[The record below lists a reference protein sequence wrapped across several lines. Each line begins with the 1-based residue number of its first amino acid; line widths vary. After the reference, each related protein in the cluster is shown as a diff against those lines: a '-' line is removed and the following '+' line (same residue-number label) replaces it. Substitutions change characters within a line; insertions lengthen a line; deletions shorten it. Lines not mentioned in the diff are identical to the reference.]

1 MMNDNENMVSDAV
14 AQDMELT
21 DPQGSEPQS
30 ADAKNAQ
37 EASSNDDFHRTGRMQ
52 LYVRRFMRRPSA
64 VVGLVVLIL
73 LILLAIFGSKFSQWS
88 YDEPDFAALASP
100 PSAQHWLGT
109 TVGGSDMYAM
119 IIRGL
124 GRSLTIGIFSSIGT
138 TIIAALVGTA
148 VAFFEGWFEKVG
160 MWLLDMLLVVPSFL
174 LIALIVGMAA
184 GGSDWLWL
192 AIGLTAFGWVG
203 YARTLRTLTLSL
215 RDREYIRA
223 AKFMGVPSFTI
234 IVRHLVPNLGSVLVI
249 NTVLGVIGAVNSE
262 TSLSFLGLG
271 IKAPDTSLGTLLNA
285 GHGLSI
291 SIISIRQ
298 GHHDDRRQR
307 TGHQTRTSAYVHRR
321 LQQGPRQPDRGG
333 RGGFSRRA
341 QGGHRL
347 SRRTCAAARL
357 LHRTQAGFDHQSG
370 AFRPLLDVRLPEH
383 TALRTHASLEP

>member
-1 MMNDNENMVSDAV
+1 MMNDNENMVS
-14 AQDMELT
+14 EYGT
-21 DPQGSEPQS
+21 HRS
-30 ADAKNAQ
+30 AGQ
-37 EASSNDDFHRTGRMQ
+37 RTA
-52 LYVRRFMRRPSA
+52 VRRRQERPGGFQRRRLPPHRPHAA
-64 VVGLVVLIL
+64 VRAPLH
-73 LILLAIFGSKFSQWS
+73 A
-88 YDEPDFAALASP
+88 P
-100 PSAQHWLGT
+100 P
-109 TVGGSDMYAM
+109 
-119 IIRGL
+119 L

-192 AIGLTAFGWVG
+192 AIGLTAFGWIG

-285 GHGLSI
+285 GQSVVQTSPWVLIFPSVVLIVLTFSVQLIGDGLRDAIDPYSR
-291 SIISIRQ
+291 S
-298 GHHDDRRQR
+298 
-307 TGHQTRTSAYVHRR
+307 
-321 LQQGPRQPDRGG
+321 GG
-333 RGGFSRRA
+333 KA
-341 QGGHRL
+341 
-347 SRRTCAAARL
+347 
-357 LHRTQAGFDHQSG
+357 
-370 AFRPLLDVRLPEH
+370 E
-383 TALRTHASLEP
+383 

>member
-1 MMNDNENMVSDAV
+1 MMNDNENMVSDAA

-30 ADAKNAQ
+30 ADARNAQ
-37 EASSNDDFHRTGRMQ
+37 EASSADDFHRTGRMQ

-100 PSAQHWLGT
+100 PSAQHL
-109 TVGGSDMYAM
+109 
-119 IIRGL
+119 L
-124 GRSLTIGIFSSIGT
+124 GT

-160 MWLLDMLLVVPSFL
+160 MWMLDMLLVVPSFL
-174 LIALIVGMAA
+174 LIALIVGMAT

-192 AIGLTAFGWVG
+192 AIGLTAFGWIG

-285 GHGLSI
+285 GQSVVQTSPWVLIFPSVVLIVLTFSVQLIGDGLRDAIDPYSR
-291 SIISIRQ
+291 S
-298 GHHDDRRQR
+298 
-307 TGHQTRTSAYVHRR
+307 
-321 LQQGPRQPDRGG
+321 GG
-333 RGGFSRRA
+333 KA
-341 QGGHRL
+341 
-347 SRRTCAAARL
+347 
-357 LHRTQAGFDHQSG
+357 
-370 AFRPLLDVRLPEH
+370 E
-383 TALRTHASLEP
+383 